1 MIYMDLGSFR
11 FPQSVPGHVGVSAH
25 STEFSSGSLYYD
37 PIFFRVPSVKWPSV
51 SFTICWVTAGQN
63 LALRDQKTSS
73 MYKYDGT
80 THQVVTRCLSYPAK
94 NRVSFYKMLCPSN
107 VFAAK
112 KNYSDTVLLG
122 LSEKPNHPIYP
133 LNMICPIQDG
143 PFYGI
148 PHWPNIDRLLR
159 SLAASGLA

>member
-1 MIYMDLGSFR
+1 MIYMDLGSLR

-25 STEFSSGSLYYD
+25 STEFSSGSLYSD

-112 KNYSDTVLLG
+112 KT
-122 LSEKPNHPIYP
+122 
-133 LNMICPIQDG
+133 IQIQ
-143 PFYGI
+143 YY
-148 PHWPNIDRLLR
+148 WACLR
-159 SLAASGLA
+159 SQIIPYTH